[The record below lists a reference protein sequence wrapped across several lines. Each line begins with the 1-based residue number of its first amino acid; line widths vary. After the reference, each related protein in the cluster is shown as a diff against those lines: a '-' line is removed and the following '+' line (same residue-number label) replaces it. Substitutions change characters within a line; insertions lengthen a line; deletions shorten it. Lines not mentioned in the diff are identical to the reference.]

1 MSRTTRNLNTSI
13 FVLPLF
19 CVLFAAASFGQTYN
33 SNTGGYNT
41 GYGTV
46 YGSYGLAMATQNMYN
61 FNQMNM
67 QRLTMR
73 QAMINKW
80 GKAAVE
86 KAEREAAAGRST
98 TSGGT
103 RAGTKAESGPVIAPL
118 KNVGKFRPIANTV
131 SVNAL
136 ADAVGET
143 PEEKQLIRNI
153 FKATKTAFEK
163 EAGPRGW
170 SNNIAGGLAFFTV
183 TAMTVYHDEEP
194 SEEASQAFFFTL
206 NQTMDEV
213 PEFAA
218 MTNKQK
224 QEFYDL
230 MIGFS
235 GILLAGYMEG
245 KESGDR
251 ETVAAYQK
259 IAGGLIELV
268 LKVDP
273 RNLRTENG
281 SIVIR

>member
-1 MSRTTRNLNTSI
+1 MSRKTGNLNTSI

-19 CVLFAAASFGQTYN
+19 YALFAAAAFGQTYN

-46 YGSYGLAMATQNMYN
+46 YGSFGLAMATQNMYN

-86 KAEREAAAGRST
+86 KAEREAAAGRGT
-98 TSGGT
+98 ASGGT
-103 RAGTKAESGPVIAPL
+103 RAGARAEGPVIAPL
-118 KNVGKFRPIANTV
+118 KNVGKFRPVANAA

-143 PEEKQLIRNI
+143 PAEKQLIRNI

-251 ETVAAYQK
+251 ETLAAYQK

-268 LKVDP
+268 LKVEP